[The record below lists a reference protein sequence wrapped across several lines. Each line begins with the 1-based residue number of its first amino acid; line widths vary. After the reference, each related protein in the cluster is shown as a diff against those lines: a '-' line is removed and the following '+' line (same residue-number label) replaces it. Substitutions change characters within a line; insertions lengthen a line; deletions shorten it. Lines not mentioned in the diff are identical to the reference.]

1 MEVIASE
8 SGGMEAN
15 KGAASVAEAVN
26 RGKDAMQNAADDVFG
41 SATADLQALRRD
53 LNGLKDTVT
62 KLVGHVGNEAV
73 RSARDVSSALAS
85 SGADI
90 ASSTAE
96 RGKSLAS
103 DLETMAR
110 RNPLGA
116 IAGAVVIG
124 VLIGMMGR
132 RS

>member
-1 MEVIASE
+1 MEVKASG
-8 SGGMEAN
+8 SGGTETN
-15 KGAASVAEAVN
+15 KGAASVAEAMS
-26 RGKDAMQNAADDVFG
+26 RGKDAMQSAADDAFS
-41 SATADLQALRRD
+41 SATADLQAVRRD
-53 LNGLKDTVT
+53 LNSLKDTVT
-62 KLVGHVGNEAV
+62 KLVGHVGNEAM

-90 ASSTAE
+90 ASNTAE

-116 IAGAVVIG
+116 IAGAIVIG

>member
-1 MEVIASE
+1 MEVKASG
-8 SGGMEAN
+8 SSGMEAN
-15 KGAASVAEAVN
+15 KGAASVTEAMN
-26 RGKDAMQNAADDVFG
+26 RGKDAMQNAADDAFS

-62 KLVGHVGNEAV
+62 KLVGHVGNEAM

-85 SGADI
+85 SSADI
-90 ASSTAE
+90 ASTATE